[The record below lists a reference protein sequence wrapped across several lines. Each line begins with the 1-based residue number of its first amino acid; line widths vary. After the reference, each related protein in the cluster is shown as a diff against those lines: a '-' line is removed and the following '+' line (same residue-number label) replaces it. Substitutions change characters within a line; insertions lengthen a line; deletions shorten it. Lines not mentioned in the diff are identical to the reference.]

1 MATGT
6 ANDGAAGSALEVG
19 AALDAGLAALELPE
33 AQRSALAP
41 LLLRYLELLNEWNAI
56 HNLTAIRAPLDQVPK
71 HLLDSLSVL
80 PWIPERGRLLDVGT
94 GAGLPGIPLAL
105 ARPALEVTL
114 LDARHKKVQFC
125 QLAAATLGLA
135 VGDAP
140 RVRAVHARCE
150 QFHGPRFDAIVSRAF
165 SSLAEFV
172 ALTAHLGDG
181 DTRWLAMKGARPD
194 AEIAELERA
203 GDGRFDKKTQP
214 LLAKARG
221 FRVEAVHPLQVPG
234 LEAERCLVVLRRA

>member
-1 MATGT
+1 MT
-6 ANDGAAGSALEVG
+6 ADAGHAGAFAPEVA
-19 AALDAGLAALELPE
+19 AALDAGLAALELPVGAAAAATPQE
-33 AQRSALAP
+33 SRLPA
-41 LLLRYLELLNEWNAI
+41 LLLKYLALLNEWNAI
-56 HNLTAIRAPLDQVPK
+56 HNLTAIREPRDQVTK
-71 HLLDSLSVL
+71 HLLDSLAIL
-80 PWIPERGRLLDVGT
+80 PWIPEQGRLLDVGT

-172 ALTAHLGDG
+172 ALTAQLGDAE
-181 DTRWLAMKGARPD
+181 TRWLAMKGSRPD
-194 AEIAELERA
+194 AEIAALA
-203 GDGRFDKKTQP
+203 SHPK
-214 LLAKARG
+214 AKA
-221 FRVEAVHPLQVPG
+221 FRVEAVHPLKVPG
-234 LEAERCLVVLRRA
+234 LEAERCLVVLRRG

>member
-1 MATGT
+1 MT
-6 ANDGAAGSALEVG
+6 AAAASALEVG
-19 AALDAGLAALELPE
+19 AALDAGLTALGLPE
-33 AQRSALAP
+33 AQRRELAP

-56 HNLTAIRAPLDQVPK
+56 HNLTAIRAPLDQVSK

-135 VGDAP
+135 TPSKEGDAP

-181 DTRWLAMKGARPD
+181 ESRWLAMKGSRPD

-203 GDGRFDKKTQP
+203 GKA
-214 LLAKARG
+214 LAKARG